1 MNQFLDRRPRRRILP
16 LLLLGIFVFLAAI
29 GVGVAIES
37 DNGPRGPKTYS
48 PPAAIPAPGSVT
60 GIDPNA
66 ESTSPALAG
75 PLQLVRG
82 ARLVNGVAVGYP
94 HSSVGAVSAAVE
106 YWRQLGSTLEPD
118 RAAAVARVVADA
130 DWSDAPDTLAKGP
143 AATRKALRLP
153 ASGQLDPG
161 TSVTLNPVEYQ
172 VRSVGADSIQVLLLS
187 TYTTSVPGTGMQTRM
202 GVYPLDL
209 VWSGGDWR
217 IPAPSGTSTTDYTS
231 LVAEPGSAQAS
242 AKGWNEL
249 KR

>member
-16 LLLLGIFVFLAAI
+16 LLLLAVVVFLGFIA
-29 GVGVAIES
+29 VGVAIES
-37 DNGPRGPKTYS
+37 DNSPRAPKTYA

-60 GIDPNA
+60 GADPSA
-66 ESTSPALAG
+66 SPAPGLTG

-82 ARLVNGVAVGYP
+82 ARLVNGVQVGYP

-118 RAAAVARVVADA
+118 RAAAVARIVADDA
-130 DWSDAPDTLAKGP
+130 WSDAPDALAKGP

-153 ASGQLDPG
+153 ATGQLDPG
-161 TSVTLNPVEYQ
+161 TSVVLSPVEYQ
-172 VRSVGADSIQVLLLS
+172 VRSVGADTIQVLLLA
-187 TYTTSVPGTGMQTRM
+187 TYTTSVPGSGMQTRM

-209 VWSGGDWR
+209 IWSGGDWR
-217 IPAPSGTSTTDYTS
+217 IPAPAGNSTTDYTS
-231 LVAEPGSAQAS
+231 LIAEPGSPQAS
-242 AKGWNEL
+242 AKGWQEL